1 MTTNITKPLISKRTL
16 TKFYK
21 IPVKNHLRSIL
32 KNRRLKK
39 KTTIYDVIKNYNNSK
54 FKITPANLLMFYRSF
69 IYIFKKKHKNLFYR
83 YNTIILPWLRD
94 FLVIFK
100 IKRFKLKK
108 RYARLR
114 RLNSVNYLL
123 TKHKRVFKSL
133 LFIQHGI
140 RFVFGKMKKRFLY
153 NQVKNIKYKKK
164 DKFLI
169 FLNFLIFNLS
179 NFLVFANLMPTNRY
193 AKQFIRHGFVSVN
206 GQLCKNVF
214 QIIKP
219 GDSIEIHKK
228 SFIKSF
234 FFNKKLWKFLNFRTG
249 FDLPFIYCK
258 YSSLI
263 VFCLS
268 VPNEL
273 EDVFSI
279 FAYQYKNVNLRFLYF
294 FFRYYLNG

>member
-1 MTTNITKPLISKRTL
+1 MITKSLISRKTL

-39 KTTIYDVIKNYNNSK
+39 KTTIYDVIKTYNKSK
-54 FKITPANLLMFYRSF
+54 FKPTPANLLMFYRSF

-108 RYARLR
+108 RYIRLR
-114 RLNSVNYLL
+114 RLTSVSYLL
-123 TKHKRVFKSL
+123 TKHKRIFKSL

-140 RFVFGKMKKRFLY
+140 RFIFGKMKKKFLY
-153 NQVKNIKYKKK
+153 NQVQKIKYNKK
-164 DKFLI
+164 DKFLL

-179 NFLVFANLMPTNRY
+179 NFLVFANLMPNNRY
-193 AKQFIRHGFVSVN
+193 AKQFIRHGFIYVN
-206 GQLCKNVF
+206 GQICKNVF
-214 QIIKP
+214 QTINP
-219 GDSIEIHKK
+219 GDVVEIHKK
-228 SFIKSF
+228 SFIQSF
-234 FFNKKLWKFLNFRTG
+234 FFNKKLWKFLNFRIG
-249 FDLPFIYCK
+249 FDLPFIHCK
-258 YSSLI
+258 YSSLL

-268 VPNEL
+268 IPNEY
-273 EDVFSI
+273 EDIFSI
-279 FAYQYKNVNLRFLYF
+279 FSSQYKNVNLRFLYI
-294 FFRYYLNG
+294 FFRYYQNS